1 MIAST
6 LAPRPRRANGALLA
20 LVLALS
26 GGGCAGDDGEGST
39 TGTATQT
46 TSTSGSTST
55 AMTEATTEA
64 STATTTA
71 GETTG
76 VSGTMTDGTTTGEP
90 TTSTTGEPTTST
102 TTGEPTTT
110 TTGDTTT
117 TTGTTGD
124 PLHPTVTL
132 ETTLGTIVLELDAE
146 LAPITTA
153 NFLTYVESGFYD
165 GDDNNGATVFHRVVA
180 GFVIQGG
187 GLTATNMQKSTL
199 PPIVNES
206 GNGLQNV
213 YGSIAMA
220 RTMNPDSAT
229 SQFYINL
236 VDNLFLDEPPGYAV
250 FGQVIEGIEVV
261 DAIGAV
267 AVDNND
273 KPLEPVII
281 LDVYQN

>member
-1 MIAST
+1 M
-6 LAPRPRRANGALLA
+6 
-20 LVLALS
+20 
-26 GGGCAGDDGEGST
+26 T
-39 TGTATQT
+39 TDA
-46 TSTSGSTST
+46 TSTG
-55 AMTEATTEA
+55 EA
-64 STATTTA
+64 
-71 GETTG
+71 
-76 VSGTMTDGTTTGEP
+76 
-90 TTSTTGEPTTST
+90 
-102 TTGEPTTT
+102 TTT
-110 TTGDTTT
+110 TTGEATTTTT
-117 TTGTTGD
+117 TTGEATTTITGDPTTTTTGD

-153 NFLTYVESGFYD
+153 NFLTYVDSGFYD

-187 GLTATNMQKSTL
+187 GLTANNMQKSTL

-250 FGQVIEGIEVV
+250 FGHVIEGIEVV

-273 KPLEPVII
+273 KPVEPVII